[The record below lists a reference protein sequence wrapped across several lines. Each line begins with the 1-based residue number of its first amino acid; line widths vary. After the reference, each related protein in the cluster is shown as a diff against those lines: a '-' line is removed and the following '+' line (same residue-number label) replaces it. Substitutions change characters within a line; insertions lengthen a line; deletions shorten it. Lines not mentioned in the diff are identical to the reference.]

1 MSIQILR
8 TPPFPQQLAI
18 QYAVELEAKMFFK
31 NCPIPL
37 SRLRAL
43 AEADLKKQCFV
54 SEASLG
60 DDVFYIPT
68 FNGKPYCGVQKGH
81 IQAISF
87 TKAGI
92 RVKIREHHPHNTDF
106 ALGKR
111 AFLDQESAEKA
122 VKEIQNEN

>member
-1 MSIQILR
+1 MSIPIFGII
-8 TPPFPQQLAI
+8 PYPQQLAI
-18 QYAVELEAKMFFK
+18 QREAELEAEMFFK

-54 SEASLG
+54 SEAALG

-111 AFLDQESAEKA
+111 AFLDQESAKKA
-122 VKEIQNEN
+122 VKEIQNEH